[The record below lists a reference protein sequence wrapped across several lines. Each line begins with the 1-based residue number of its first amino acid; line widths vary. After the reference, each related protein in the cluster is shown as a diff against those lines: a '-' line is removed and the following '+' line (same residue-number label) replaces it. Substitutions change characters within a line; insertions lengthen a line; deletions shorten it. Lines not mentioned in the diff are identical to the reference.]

1 MTKSHYTVVMRF
13 GFIPLLIIAAISL
26 LLASPLLAQANGVG
40 TPRLAAHPEEGFTRI
55 VMDAPSKPRWL
66 LNVNGR
72 TLILHLKPATATE
85 VSGSSNTSEVA
96 TWKLQPDAGSANLIL
111 KTTFDLGVNKGYR
124 VFALDADGENP
135 YRVVVDVGAKLGTSA
150 KTINS
155 TIVNVVTKTKP
166 PVASPPKRKYTV
178 VLDPGH
184 GGIDS
189 GMSGYV
195 VEKRVTLDVGLKV
208 RALLQAA
215 GVNVV
220 MTRTGDYAMQ
230 KTPSI
235 LEKRKDLSWRANM
248 ASTDRNVFVS
258 IHVNGGVSSAQGI
271 ETYVFGEPL
280 ESSTL
285 AQAERENGGGSIGRE
300 LTRQTR
306 NAARDLINDQLVQ
319 ENLKFSRIL
328 AKDVQANLLAQTG
341 ARSRGVHPNSLW
353 VIRFAR
359 IPAILTE
366 IGFGTHPTEGRNLAT
381 QRYSQKVARGIAN
394 GILKFLHLKK

>member
-1 MTKSHYTVVMRF
+1 MRF
-13 GFIPLLIIAAISL
+13 GFVPLFLIAAL
-26 LLASPLLAQANGVG
+26 AVLLASPLLAQANGVG
-40 TPRLAAHPEEGFTRI
+40 TPRLAAHPDEGFTRI
-55 VMDAPSKPRWL
+55 VMDAPSKPKWL

-72 TLILHLKPATATE
+72 TLILHLKPATATK
-85 VSGSSNTSEVA
+85 VSGSSDTSEVA
-96 TWKLQPDAGSANLIL
+96 TWKLEADAGTANLIL

-135 YRVVVDVGAKLGTSA
+135 YRVVVDIGAKLGIQAKLTSTSSVTLKA
-150 KTINS
+150 
-155 TIVNVVTKTKP
+155 VVKSK
-166 PVASPPKRKYTV
+166 PVARPPKRQFTV

-220 MTRTGDYAMQ
+220 MTRTSDYAMQ

-248 ASTDRNVFVS
+248 ASTDRNLFVS

-366 IGFGTHPTEGRNLAT
+366 IGFGTHPTEGRNLGT
-381 QRYSQKVARGIAN
+381 QRYTQKVAKGIAN
-394 GILKFLHLKK
+394 GILKFLHPK

>member
-1 MTKSHYTVVMRF
+1 MPESHYTVVMRF
-13 GFIPLLIIAAISL
+13 GFVPLLMIAAISL

-40 TPRLAAHPEEGFTRI
+40 TPRLAAHPDEGFTRI
-55 VMDAPSKPRWL
+55 VMDAPSKPKWL

-85 VSGSSNTSEVA
+85 VSGSSDTPEVA
-96 TWKLQPDAGSANLIL
+96 AWKLEADAGSANLIL

-124 VFALDADGENP
+124 VFALDPDADNP
-135 YRVVVDVGAKLGTSA
+135 YRVVVDIGAKLGVEAKLTS
-150 KTINS
+150 T
-155 TIVNVVTKTKP
+155 VNLTSKLLARSK
-166 PVASPPKRKYTV
+166 PVARPPKRQYTV

-184 GGIDS
+184 GGIDP
-189 GMSGYV
+189 GAVGYSI
-195 VEKRVTLDVGLKV
+195 EKRVTLNVGLKV
-208 RALLQAA
+208 RAILQAA

-248 ASTDRNVFVS
+248 ASTDRNLFVS
-258 IHVNGGVSSAQGI
+258 IHVNAGESSAQGI

-280 ESSTL
+280 EGSTL

-328 AKDVQANLLAQTG
+328 AKDVQAGLLARTG

-366 IGFGTHPTEGRNLAT
+366 IGFGTHPTEGRNLGT
-381 QRYSQKVARGIAN
+381 GWYSQKVAQGIAN
-394 GILKFLHLKK
+394 GILKFLHLK

>member
-1 MTKSHYTVVMRF
+1 MRF
-13 GFIPLLIIAAISL
+13 GLIPLLMIAAISL

-55 VMDAPSKPRWL
+55 VMDAPSKPKWL

-72 TLILHLKPATATE
+72 TLILHLKPATATD
-85 VSGSSNTSEVA
+85 VAGSSDTPEVA
-96 TWKLQPDAGSANLIL
+96 TWKLEADAGSANLIL

-124 VFALDADGENP
+124 VFALDADSDNP
-135 YRVVVDVGAKLGTSA
+135 YRVVIDIGAKLGLEVKLTSP
-150 KTINS
+150 TTS
-155 TIVNVVTKTKP
+155 VVAKTKP
-166 PVASPPKRKYTV
+166 PTARPPKRQYTV

-189 GMSGYV
+189 GMAGYV
-195 VEKRVTLDVGLKV
+195 IEKTVTLNVGLKV
-208 RALLQAA
+208 RAILQAA

-248 ASTDRNVFVS
+248 ASTDRNLFVS
-258 IHVNGGVSSAQGI
+258 IHVNAGAASAQGI

-280 ESSTL
+280 ENSTL

-328 AKDVQANLLAQTG
+328 AKDVQASLLAKTG

-366 IGFGTHPTEGRNLAT
+366 IGFGTHPTEGRNLGT
-381 QRYSQKVARGIAN
+381 SWYSQKVAQGIAN
-394 GILKFLHLKK
+394 GILKFLHLK

>member
-1 MTKSHYTVVMRF
+1 MRF
-13 GFIPLLIIAAISL
+13 GFVPPLLIAAIAC

-40 TPRLAAHPEEGFTRI
+40 TPRLAAHPDEGFTRV
-55 VMDAPSKPRWL
+55 VMDAPSKPKWSISI
-66 LNVNGR
+66 NGR
-72 TLILHLKPATATE
+72 TLTLNLKPATATE
-85 VSGSSNTSEVA
+85 VSGSSDTPEVA
-96 TWKLQPDAGSANLIL
+96 TWRLEAAAGTANLTL
-111 KTTFDLGVNKGYR
+111 KTTFDLEVNKGYR
-124 VFALDADGENP
+124 VFALDPDVDNP
-135 YRVVVDVGAKLGTSA
+135 YRVVVDIGEKLRSGATLSSTSSLTSA
-150 KTINS
+150 TVAK
-155 TIVNVVTKTKP
+155 KP
-166 PVASPPKRKYTV
+166 TARPPKRQFTV

-195 VEKRVTLDVGLKV
+195 VEKRVTLNVALKV
-208 RALLQAA
+208 RAIVQAS

-220 MTRTGDYAMQ
+220 MTRDGDYAMQ

-235 LEKRKDLSWRANM
+235 AEKRKDLSWRANM

-258 IHVNGGVSSAQGI
+258 IHVNAGASSAQGI

-280 ESSTL
+280 EGSTL

-319 ENLKFSRIL
+319 ENLKYSRIL
-328 AKDVQANLLAQTG
+328 AKNVQAGLLTQTG

-366 IGFGTHPTEGRNLAT
+366 IGFGTNPTEGRNLGT
-381 QRYSQKVARGIAN
+381 SWYTQKVAMGIAK
-394 GILKFLHLKK
+394 GILKFLHLK

>member
-1 MTKSHYTVVMRF
+1 MRF
-13 GFIPLLIIAAISL
+13 GFIPLLIIAVVSL

-85 VSGSSNTSEVA
+85 VSGSSDTSEVA
-96 TWKLQPDAGSANLIL
+96 TWKLEANAGTANLIL
-111 KTTFDLGVNKGYR
+111 KTRFDLGVNKGYR
-124 VFALDADGENP
+124 VFALDADGDNP
-135 YRVVVDVGAKLGTSA
+135 YRVVIDVGAKLGINA
-150 KTINS
+150 KSINS

-328 AKDVQANLLAQTG
+328 AKDVQANLLTQTG

-366 IGFGTHPTEGRNLAT
+366 IGFGTHPTEGRNLGT

-394 GILKFLHLKK
+394 GILKFLRLKK

>member
-1 MTKSHYTVVMRF
+1 MRF
-13 GFIPLLIIAAISL
+13 GFIPLFLIVAIAM

-40 TPRLAAHPEEGFTRI
+40 MPRLAAHPDEGFTRI
-55 VMDAPSKPRWL
+55 VMDAPSKPKWL

-72 TLILHLKPATATE
+72 TLILHLKPATATA
-85 VSGSSNTSEVA
+85 VSGSSDTSEVA
-96 TWKLQPDAGSANLIL
+96 TWKLEANAGTANLIL

-124 VFALDADGENP
+124 VFALDAEGNNP
-135 YRVVVDVGAKLGTSA
+135 YRVVVDIGAKLGLGAKLTKPTS
-150 KTINS
+150 
-155 TIVNVVTKTKP
+155 VVSVVKTKP
-166 PVASPPKRKYTV
+166 PTARPPTRKYTV

-184 GGIDS
+184 GGIDP
-189 GMSGYV
+189 GAIGYV
-195 VEKRVTLDVGLKV
+195 VEKRVTLSVSLKV
-208 RALLQAA
+208 RAILQAA

-220 MTRTGDYAMQ
+220 MTRSGDYAFQ
-230 KTPSI
+230 KTASFK
-235 LEKRKDLSWRANM
+235 EKRKDLYSRANM

-258 IHVNGGVSSAQGI
+258 IHVNSGPSSAQGI
-271 ETYVFGEPL
+271 ETYLFGEPL

-341 ARSRGVHPNSLW
+341 ARSRGVHPNSLA

-366 IGFGTHPTEGRNLAT
+366 IGFGTHPTEGRNLGT
-381 QRYSQKVARGIAN
+381 QRYTQKVAKGIAN
-394 GILKFLHLKK
+394 GILKFLRLKK

>member
-1 MTKSHYTVVMRF
+1 MRF
-13 GFIPLLIIAAISL
+13 GLIPILTIAAIAM

-40 TPRLAAHPEEGFTRI
+40 TPRLAAHPTEGFTRI
-55 VMDAPSKPRWL
+55 VMDAPSKPKWL

-72 TLILHLKPATATE
+72 TLTLHLKPATATE
-85 VSGSSNTSEVA
+85 VAGSSDTGEVA
-96 TWKLQPDAGSANLIL
+96 TWKLEADAGTANLIL

-124 VFALDADGENP
+124 VFALDADGDNP
-135 YRVVVDVGAKLGTSA
+135 YRVVIDVGARLGMNA
-150 KTINS
+150 KPINS
-155 TIVNVVTKTKP
+155 TVINVVKTKP
-166 PVASPPKRKYTV
+166 PTARPPTRKYTV

-184 GGIDS
+184 GGIDP
-189 GMSGYV
+189 GAVGYSI
-195 VEKRVTLDVGLKV
+195 EKRVTLNVGLKV
-208 RALLQAA
+208 RAILQAA

-248 ASTDRNVFVS
+248 ASTDRNLFVS
-258 IHVNGGVSSAQGI
+258 IHVNSGVSSAQGI

-319 ENLKFSRIL
+319 ENLKYSRKL
-328 AKDVQANLLAQTG
+328 ASSVQSNLLAQTG

-366 IGFGTHPTEGRNLAT
+366 IGFGSHPTEGRNLGT
-381 QRYSQKVARGIAN
+381 GWYSQKLARGIAN
-394 GILKFLHLKK
+394 GILKFLHPK

>member
-1 MTKSHYTVVMRF
+1 MRF
-13 GFIPLLIIAAISL
+13 GLIPFFTIAAISL

-40 TPRLAAHPEEGFTRI
+40 TPRLAAHPDEGFTRI
-55 VMDAPSKPRWL
+55 VMDAPSKPKWL
-66 LNVNGR
+66 LNVSGR

-85 VSGSSNTSEVA
+85 VAGSGDTGEVA
-96 TWKLQPDAGSANLIL
+96 TWKLESDAGTANLIL

-124 VFALDADGENP
+124 VFALDADADNP
-135 YRVVVDVGAKLGTSA
+135 YRVVVDVGIKLGLEA
-150 KTINS
+150 KPSNS
-155 TIVNVVTKTKP
+155 ITGANEVLKAKP
-166 PVASPPKRKYTV
+166 PTARPPTRKYTV

-189 GMSGYV
+189 GMLGYV
-195 VEKRVTLDVGLKV
+195 MEKQVTLNVGLKV
-208 RALLQAA
+208 RAILEAA

-220 MTRTGDYAMQ
+220 MTRTGDYALQ

-248 ASTDRNVFVS
+248 ASTDRNLFVS
-258 IHVNGGVSSAQGI
+258 IHVNAGASSAQGI

-366 IGFGTHPTEGRNLAT
+366 IGFGTNPTEGRNLGTAW
-381 QRYSQKVARGIAN
+381 YSQKVAKGIAN
-394 GILKFLHLKK
+394 GILKFLKIKK

>member
-1 MTKSHYTVVMRF
+1 MRF
-13 GFIPLLIIAAISL
+13 GFVPLFMIAAISW

-55 VMDAPSKPRWL
+55 VMDAPSKPKWF
-66 LNVNGR
+66 LNVIGR
-72 TLILHLKPATATE
+72 TLTLHLKPASATT
-85 VSGSSNTSEVA
+85 VAGSSDTSEVA
-96 TWKLQPDAGSANLIL
+96 TWKLEAGAGTANLIL

-124 VFALDADGENP
+124 VFALDADAENP
-135 YRVVVDVGAKLGTSA
+135 YRVVVDVGAKLGIASTTTNLVA
-150 KTINS
+150 KS
-155 TIVNVVTKTKP
+155 K
-166 PVASPPKRKYTV
+166 PVARPPKRQYTV

-189 GMSGYV
+189 GMAGYII
-195 VEKRVTLDVGLKV
+195 EKNVTLSVGLKV
-208 RALLQAA
+208 RAILQAA

-248 ASTDRNVFVS
+248 ASTNRNLFVS
-258 IHVNGGVSSAQGI
+258 IHVNAGASSAQGI

-328 AKDVQANLLAQTG
+328 AKDVQAGLLAKTG

-366 IGFGTHPTEGRNLAT
+366 IGFGTHPTEGRNLGT
-381 QRYSQKVARGIAN
+381 GWYSQKVAQGMAN
-394 GILKFLHLKK
+394 GILKFLHLK

>member
-1 MTKSHYTVVMRF
+1 MRF
-13 GFIPLLIIAAISL
+13 GFIPLLIIAAVSL

-66 LNVNGR
+66 LNVSGR

-85 VSGSSNTSEVA
+85 VSGSSDTSEVA
-96 TWKLQPDAGSANLIL
+96 TWKLEADAGSANLIL
-111 KTTFDLGVNKGYR
+111 KTRFDLGVNKGYR
-124 VFALDADGENP
+124 VFALDADNDNP
-135 YRVVVDVGAKLGTSA
+135 YRVVIDIGTKLGLGAKLASATS
-150 KTINS
+150 S
-155 TIVNVVTKTKP
+155 TSVVKTKP
-166 PVASPPKRKYTV
+166 PTARPPTRKYTV

-248 ASTDRNVFVS
+248 ASIDRNVFVS

-280 ESSTL
+280 EQSTL

-328 AKDVQANLLAQTG
+328 AKDVQANLLTQTG

-366 IGFGTHPTEGRNLAT
+366 IGFGTHPTEGRNLGT

-394 GILKFLHLKK
+394 GILKFLRLKK

>member
-1 MTKSHYTVVMRF
+1 MRF
-13 GFIPLLIIAAISL
+13 GLIPILTIAAIAM

-55 VMDAPSKPRWL
+55 VMDAPSKPKWL

-72 TLILHLKPATATE
+72 TLVLHLKPATATE
-85 VSGSSNTSEVA
+85 VAGSSDTNEVA
-96 TWKLQPDAGSANLIL
+96 TWKLEADAGTANLIL

-124 VFALDADGENP
+124 VFALDADGDNP
-135 YRVVVDVGAKLGTSA
+135 YRVVIDVGARLGMNA
-150 KTINS
+150 KPINS
-155 TIVNVVTKTKP
+155 TVINVVTKTKP
-166 PVASPPKRKYTV
+166 PTARPPTRKYTV

-184 GGIDS
+184 GGIDP
-189 GMSGYV
+189 GAVGYSI
-195 VEKRVTLDVGLKV
+195 EKRVTLNVGLKV
-208 RALLQAA
+208 RAILQAA

-248 ASTDRNVFVS
+248 ASTDRNLFVS
-258 IHVNGGVSSAQGI
+258 IHVNSGVSSAQGI

-319 ENLKFSRIL
+319 ENLKYSKKL
-328 AKDVQANLLAQTG
+328 ASSVQSNLLAQTG

-366 IGFGTHPTEGRNLAT
+366 IGFGTHPTEGRNLGT

-394 GILKFLHLKK
+394 GILKFLHPK

>member
-1 MTKSHYTVVMRF
+1 MRF
-13 GFIPLLIIAAISL
+13 GFIPFLLIAAVSL

-40 TPRLAAHPEEGFTRI
+40 TPRLAAHPDEGFTRI
-55 VMDAPSKPRWL
+55 VMDAPSKPKWL

-72 TLILHLKPATATE
+72 TLTLHLKPATATE
-85 VSGSSNTSEVA
+85 VSGSSDTSEVA
-96 TWKLQPDAGSANLIL
+96 TWKLQADAGSADLIL

-124 VFALDADGENP
+124 VFALDADGDNP
-135 YRVVVDVGAKLGTSA
+135 YRVVVDVGTKLGLEA
-150 KTINS
+150 KPTNS
-155 TIVNVVTKTKP
+155 TTTAVEVVKAKP
-166 PVASPPKRKYTV
+166 PTARPPTRKYTV

-189 GMSGYV
+189 GMLGYV
-195 VEKRVTLDVGLKV
+195 MEKRVTLDVGLKV
-208 RALLQAA
+208 RAILQAA

-248 ASTDRNVFVS
+248 ASTDRNLFVS
-258 IHVNGGVSSAQGI
+258 IHVNAGAASAQGI

-328 AKDVQANLLAQTG
+328 AKDVQAALLAKTG

-366 IGFGTHPTEGRNLAT
+366 IGFGTHPTEGRNLGTAW
-381 QRYSQKVARGIAN
+381 YSQKVAKGIAN
-394 GILKFLHLKK
+394 GILKFLHLK

>member
-1 MTKSHYTVVMRF
+1 MSESHYTVVMRF
-13 GFIPLLIIAAISL
+13 GLIPPLLIAAIAV

-40 TPRLAAHPEEGFTRI
+40 TPRLAAHPDEGFTRI
-55 VMDAPSKPRWL
+55 VLDAPSKPGWL

-72 TLILHLKPATATE
+72 TLTLHLKPATATE
-85 VSGSSNTSEVA
+85 VAGSSDTPEVA
-96 TWKLQPDAGSANLIL
+96 TWKLEADAGSANLIL

-124 VFALDADGENP
+124 VFALDADNDNP
-135 YRVVVDVGAKLGTSA
+135 YRVVVDVGAKLGIQAKLTSTSSVTA
-150 KTINS
+150 KAVAKS
-155 TIVNVVTKTKP
+155 K
-166 PVASPPKRKYTV
+166 PVARPPKRQFTV

-215 GVNVV
+215 GVHVV

-248 ASTDRNVFVS
+248 ASTDRNLFVS

-366 IGFGTHPTEGRNLAT
+366 IGFGTHPTEGRNLGR
-381 QRYSQKVARGIAN
+381 QWYSQKVAKGIAN
-394 GILKFLHLKK
+394 GILNFLRLK

>member
-1 MTKSHYTVVMRF
+1 MRF
-13 GFIPLLIIAAISL
+13 GFVPFLLIAAIAM

-40 TPRLAAHPEEGFTRI
+40 TPRLAAHPIEGFTRI
-55 VMDAPSKPRWL
+55 VMDAPSKPKWL

-72 TLILHLKPATATE
+72 TLTLHLKPATATE
-85 VSGSSNTSEVA
+85 VAGSSDTSEVA
-96 TWKLQPDAGSANLIL
+96 TWKLEANAGTANLIL

-124 VFALDADGENP
+124 VFALDADGDNP
-135 YRVVVDVGAKLGTSA
+135 YRVVIDVGAKLGLAA
-150 KTINS
+150 KLTNA
-155 TIVNVVTKTKP
+155 TATVLTKTKP
-166 PVASPPKRKYTV
+166 TARPPKRQFTV

-248 ASTDRNVFVS
+248 ASTDRNLFVS

-280 ESSTL
+280 EQSTL

-319 ENLKFSRIL
+319 ENLKFSKIL

-381 QRYSQKVARGIAN
+381 QRYTQKVAKGIAN
-394 GILKFLHLKK
+394 GILKFLHPK

>member
-1 MTKSHYTVVMRF
+1 MRF

-40 TPRLAAHPEEGFTRI
+40 TPRLAAHPDEGFTRI
-55 VMDAPSKPRWL
+55 VMDAPSKPKWL

-85 VSGSSNTSEVA
+85 VAGSSDTSEVA
-96 TWKLQPDAGSANLIL
+96 TWKLEADAGTANLIL

-124 VFALDADGENP
+124 VFALDADADNP
-135 YRVVVDVGAKLGTSA
+135 YRVVIDVGAKLGIEAKLTSA
-150 KTINS
+150 T
-155 TIVNVVTKTKP
+155 VLAKTKP
-166 PVASPPKRKYTV
+166 IARPPTRKYTV

-195 VEKRVTLDVGLKV
+195 VEKRVTLNVGLKV

-215 GVNVV
+215 GVNVI

-366 IGFGTHPTEGRNLAT
+366 IGFGTHPTEGRNLGT
-381 QRYSQKVARGIAN
+381 GWYSQKVARGIAN
-394 GILKFLHLKK
+394 GILKFLHLK